1 MRLTRRRAI
10 VWGMKIVLCEV
21 GQTGVPGLESW
32 SPFCLK
38 VHRALR
44 VAGLAYESR
53 HGRMPSDFK
62 DLNPAGQ
69 VPVLVV
75 DDVPI
80 FDSTRIMEK
89 ILELAP
95 HAFAGSAEAWLW
107 EDWADRALNGY
118 LVAARWADPKNWP
131 LLRDMYF
138 GKAPWFVRAVVA
150 PAVRRRVMKVLQA
163 RDFLLHGDAALEAD
177 FRRILNH
184 LEQRAPDRGFWLG
197 DALSIADLGIFAQL
211 HSLRTQLTAAQSRE
225 IELRPRLVDYLDRVD
240 SSTRAQR
247 DSVIPLRRAS

>member
-1 MRLTRRRAI
+1 MN
-10 VWGMKIVLCEV
+10 IVLCEV

-44 VAGLAYESR
+44 TAGLPYTSR
-53 HGRMPSDFK
+53 HGRMPSDFE

-69 VPVLVV
+69 VPVLLV
-75 DDVPI
+75 DGTPVA
-80 FDSTRIMEK
+80 DSTRIIEK

-95 HAFAGSAEAWLW
+95 SAFAVSAEAWLW

-138 GKAPWFVRAVVA
+138 GKAPWFVRSFVA
-150 PAVRRRVMKVLQA
+150 PAVRRRVINALEA
-163 RDFLLHGDAALEAD
+163 RDFLRHGPAALWTD
-177 FRRILNH
+177 FRRILDH
-184 LEQRAPDRGFWLG
+184 LEERAPERGFWLG
-197 DALSIADLGIFAQL
+197 GALSIADLGMFAQL

-240 SSTRAQR
+240 SETRSSR
-247 DSVIPLRRAS
+247 DHAREPTIPLRRAS